1 GTFSGISD
9 QGPAASASSATTTP
23 ADDVEAI
30 MRARVEG
37 GASPS
42 PTSTEAPATPDVQPP
57 AESEQSH
64 TETEDTEW
72 ADALAAEIDALD
84 TLSEEEVEALRQ
96 GHALDRHPRDP
107 ETLLAAIV

>member
-1 GTFSGISD
+1 SSDLVDVTRLANQCGIVTRLGDEAERAALHGLYVEGAQPGTFSGISD
-9 QGPAASASSATTTP
+9 QGPAASASSASTTP

-64 TETEDTEW
+64 TETED
-72 ADALAAEIDALD
+72 
-84 TLSEEEVEALRQ
+84 
-96 GHALDRHPRDP
+96 
-107 ETLLAAIV
+107 